1 MRRSRHCVRMLSN
14 SRCAACVEPISICH
28 FHLSYPSV
36 SIHDICERPF
46 CPPLP
51 TQRKCK
57 YERTQMKLKE
67 RHSENLDLKDRLEAA
82 QQQLINATRQRE
94 ATEQAL
100 AALSADHAQ
109 TERTLKDL
117 MVDKNIRRL
126 RNSKTSS
133 ETIAEFAPS
142 TCEPSQQPRN
152 SGPSKTPRPSRAGAV
167 SSLLSSLTMMVSN
180 IAHSAGT
187 LKSSVQCAASFQS
200 LKAGQGLAA
209 SGVAR
214 ARQLVA
220 AVLPATTRAQVE
232 HAPAE
237 VVCSG
242 ATATAALA
250 ATVSP
255 YVSSTLARI
264 TSSSLF
270 ALFSSTN
277 RFA

>member
-1 MRRSRHCVRMLSN
+1 MCRIH
-14 SRCAACVEPISICH
+14 I
-28 FHLSYPSV
+28 HLSYPSI
-36 SIHDICERPF
+36 SIHDTWI
-46 CPPLP
+46 LP
-51 TQRKCK
+51 APRSQTNTNANTNV
-57 YERTQMKLKE
+57 RTQMKLKE

-82 QQQLINATRQRE
+82 QQQFINATRQRE

-126 RNSKTSS
+126 RNSKTSR
-133 ETIAEFAPS
+133 ETIAEIAPS

-152 SGPSKTPRPSRAGAV
+152 SGPSKTPRPSPAGAV
-167 SSLLSSLTMMVSN
+167 SSLLSSLTMTVSN

-187 LKSSVQCAASFQS
+187 LKSSVQRAASFQS
-200 LKAGQGLAA
+200 LKSGQRLAA

-214 ARQLVA
+214 ARRLVA
-220 AVLPATTRAQVE
+220 AVLPAATRAE
-232 HAPAE
+232 RAAPSSAPAE
-237 VVCSG
+237 VACSG
-242 ATATAALA
+242 ATGTAALA

-270 ALFSSTN
+270 ALFSSTH
-277 RFA
+277 RFAQTQHPVPRCSVV

>member
-1 MRRSRHCVRMLSN
+1 MCRIH
-14 SRCAACVEPISICH
+14 I
-28 FHLSYPSV
+28 HLSYPSISV
-36 SIHDICERPF
+36 HDTCI
-46 CPPLP
+46 LP
-51 TQRKCK
+51 APRSQTNTNANTNV
-57 YERTQMKLKE
+57 RTQMKLKE

-82 QQQLINATRQRE
+82 QQQFINATRQRE

-126 RNSKTSS
+126 RNLKTSS

-152 SGPSKTPRPSRAGAV
+152 CGPSKTTRPSPAGAV
-167 SSLLSSLTMMVSN
+167 SSLLSSLTMTVSN

-187 LKSSVQCAASFQS
+187 LKSSVQRAASFQS
-200 LKAGQGLAA
+200 LKSGQRLAA

-214 ARQLVA
+214 ARRLVA
-220 AVLPATTRAQVE
+220 AVLPAATRAE
-232 HAPAE
+232 RAAPSSAPAE
-237 VVCSG
+237 VACSG
-242 ATATAALA
+242 ATGTAALA

-270 ALFSSTN
+270 ALFSSTH
-277 RFA
+277 RFAQTQHPVPRCSVV